1 MNNQTTNEPKF
12 AHGSNKGTKTRTT
25 RKVKDEPDKRRNVV
39 AVWPCDAKE
48 NLDAASARV
57 LTTPSL
63 QAAATIQEWQGD
75 NQEVNALAKE
85 LEKQI
90 TVVNKGG
97 LGRAEGMLIAQ
108 AHTLDELFNNL
119 ARRAHHNLGEYM
131 NAAETY
137 LRLALK
143 AQSQCR
149 ATLETLA
156 QIKNPPSVAFV
167 KQANIAA
174 GSQQVNNGVVPD
186 RQRARENEDQ
196 LSKLSED
203 NYELLSDT
211 GASAL
216 TGEIDT
222 PVGTLETIDRPQ
234 DNRGKGASRE

>member
-1 MNNQTTNEPKF
+1 M
-12 AHGSNKGTKTRTT
+12 TT
-25 RKVKDEPDKRRNVV
+25 RRKAKDNSIKRRNTIIVQ
-39 AVWPCDAKE
+39 PCNRDETMDA
-48 NLDAASARV
+48 STARI
-57 LTTPSL
+57 LTAPSV
-63 QAAATIQEWQGD
+63 QAAATIQQWQGD
-75 NQEVNALAKE
+75 DQEVNALAKE
-85 LEKQI
+85 LVKQ
-90 TVVNKGG
+90 TAAVNNGD

-119 ARRAHHNLGEYM
+119 ARRAHHNFGGYM
-131 NAAETY
+131 NAIETY

-174 GSQQVNNGVVPD
+174 GPQQVNNGVVPN
-186 RQRARENEDQ
+186 RQRPWENEDQ